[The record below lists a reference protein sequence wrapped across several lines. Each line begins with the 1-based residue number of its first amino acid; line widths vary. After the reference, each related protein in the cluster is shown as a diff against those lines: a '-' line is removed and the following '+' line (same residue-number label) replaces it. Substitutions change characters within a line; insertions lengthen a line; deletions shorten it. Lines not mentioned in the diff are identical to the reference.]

1 MRETIQYSINF
12 EKFDSI
18 EELSIDEQTLLTS
31 AREAMANAYSPYSN
45 FVVGAALGLKN
56 GEVII
61 GSNQENA
68 AYGSTIC
75 AERSALVA
83 AGSLG
88 HKDDIQKIAVIGT
101 SREFQTTEPV
111 TPCGAC
117 RQVIKEYED
126 LSGQELVILL
136 SGENGPIRRFVGI
149 ESLLPFAFGPKDLND
164 HK

>member
-1 MRETIQYSINF
+1 M
-12 EKFDSI
+12 
-18 EELSIDEQTLLTS
+18 EQ
-31 AREAMANAYSPYSN
+31 AYSPYSD
-45 FVVGAALGLKN
+45 FKVGAALGMSN
-56 GEVII
+56 GDIII

-88 HKDDIQKIAVIGT
+88 RKNDIRKIAVIGT
-101 SREFQTTEPV
+101 GRNFQTESPV

-126 LSGQELVILL
+126 LSGEPLVILL
-136 SGENGPIRRFVGI
+136 SGEKGVIHRFVGI
-149 ESLLPFAFGPKDLND
+149 ESLVCNVKGIKQTSNLLTPWKIPYTNIGHQPN
-164 HK
+164 

>member
-1 MRETIQYSINF
+1 MHESIQLTIDF

-18 EELSIDEQTLLTS
+18 EELPQDEQLLITS
-31 AREAMANAYSPYSN
+31 AREAMNNAHSPYSH
-45 FVVGAALGLKN
+45 FTVGAALGMKN
-56 GEVII
+56 GDIVI

-88 HKDDIQKIAVIGT
+88 RKEDIRKLAVIGT
-101 SREFQTTEPV
+101 SKDFQTSAPV

-126 LSGQELVILL
+126 LSGEPLVILIT
-136 SGENGPIRRFVGI
+136 GETGPIHRFVGI
-149 ESLLPFAFGPKDLND
+149 ESLLPFAFGPKDLN
-164 HK
+164 K